1 MTIEEIRDRVIALE
15 KRAERENERHRF
27 LEDRLIILEKT
38 QAGIQDIRLMIE
50 RLTMG
55 SDNTKQSFSDLNA
68 RLDKLD
74 AKLAKRI
81 EEIDNKL
88 ECHMTQQD
96 KAPGEKWEKAK
107 WVVVAGVISG
117 VLGYLLKGVLS

>member
-1 MTIEEIRDRVIALE
+1 MTVEEIRDRVLALE
-15 KRAERENERHRF
+15 QRTERLDERQAYIQ
-27 LEDRLIILEKT
+27 DRLVILEKT
-38 QAGIQDIRLMIE
+38 QAGVQDIRLMIE

-88 ECHMTQQD
+88 EVHVTQQD
-96 KAPGEKWEKAK
+96 KAPAEKWEKAK
-107 WVVVAGVISG
+107 WVIVAAVITGVI
-117 VLGYLLKGVLS
+117 GYFIGKLP

>member
-15 KRAERENERHRF
+15 MRAEREEERHVF
-27 LEDRLIILEKT
+27 LEKRLQILEQT
-38 QAGIQDIRLMIE
+38 QGGVQDIRLMIE

-81 EEIDNKL
+81 EEIDTKL
-88 ECHMTQQD
+88 EGHVTQQD
-96 KAPGEKWEKAK
+96 KAPAEKWEKAK
-107 WVVVAGVISG
+107 WVIVAAVITGVI
-117 VLGYLLKGVLS
+117 GYFIGKLP